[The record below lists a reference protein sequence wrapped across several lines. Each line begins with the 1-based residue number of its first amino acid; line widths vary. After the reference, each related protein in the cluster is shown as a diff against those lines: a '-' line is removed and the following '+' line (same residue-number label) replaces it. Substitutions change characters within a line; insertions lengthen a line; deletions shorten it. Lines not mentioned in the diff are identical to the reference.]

1 MGLNAHYIQF
11 LKVASDCRRTLAFD
25 GGPWR
30 FSNNISVMLPSLELT
45 ASTYISMMHMFYRVP
60 DTTVDSIDRSVTL
73 VEQTSK
79 PVIGPVII

>member
-1 MGLNAHYIQF
+1 
-11 LKVASDCRRTLAFD
+11 
-25 GGPWR
+25 
-30 FSNNISVMLPSLELT
+30 MLPSLELT

-79 PVIGPVII
+79 LVMGPVI